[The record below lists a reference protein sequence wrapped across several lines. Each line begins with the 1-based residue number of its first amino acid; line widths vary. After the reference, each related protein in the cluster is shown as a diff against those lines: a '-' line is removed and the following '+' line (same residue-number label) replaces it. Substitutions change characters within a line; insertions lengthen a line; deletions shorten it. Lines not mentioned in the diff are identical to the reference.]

1 MLFIAS
7 RRNRLRLVFGFDLFH
22 VRRQAVF
29 ADMDIEVFLLVEG
42 CDFAFTL
49 HQHCQRRRLDAPDHQ
64 LLMIECREQ
73 PCAVDADNPIC
84 LGTGKRGFIEPV
96 IVAAVSQMG
105 KALSDCAVFQRAD
118 PQALERLRATG
129 FLVDQ
134 PENQLALAPRIGGA
148 DKLGHTLIAHKVTQ
162 HLELLLLVLRDFKQ
176 PFLRDDG
183 EIAVP
188 PFGKALIVGACVRK
202 PHKMTN
208 AP

>member
-1 MLFIAS
+1 
-7 RRNRLRLVFGFDLFH
+7 
-22 VRRQAVF
+22 
-29 ADMDIEVFLLVEG
+29 MDIEVFLLVEG
-42 CDFAFTL
+42 GDFAFTL
-49 HQHCQRRRLDAPDHQ
+49 YQHCQRRRLDAPDHQ
-64 LLMIECREQ
+64 LFMIECREQ

-84 LGTGKRGFIEPV
+84 LGTGKRGFVEPV

-134 PENQLALAPRIGGA
+134 PENQLALAPSIGGA
-148 DKLGHTLIAHKVTQ
+148 DKLGHTLIAHEVAQ

>member
-1 MLFIAS
+1 
-7 RRNRLRLVFGFDLFH
+7 
-22 VRRQAVF
+22 
-29 ADMDIEVFLLVEG
+29 
-42 CDFAFTL
+42 
-49 HQHCQRRRLDAPDHQ
+49 
-64 LLMIECREQ
+64 
-73 PCAVDADNPIC
+73 
-84 LGTGKRGFIEPV
+84 
-96 IVAAVSQMG
+96 MG
-105 KALSDCAVFQRAD
+105 KALPDRVVFQRAD

-148 DKLGHTLIAHKVTQ
+148 DKLGYTLIAHEVAQ

-176 PFLRDDG
+176 PFIRDDG

-188 PFGKALIVGACVRK
+188 PFGKALIIGACVRK

>member
-1 MLFIAS
+1 
-7 RRNRLRLVFGFDLFH
+7 
-22 VRRQAVF
+22 
-29 ADMDIEVFLLVEG
+29 
-42 CDFAFTL
+42 
-49 HQHCQRRRLDAPDHQ
+49 
-64 LLMIECREQ
+64 
-73 PCAVDADNPIC
+73 
-84 LGTGKRGFIEPV
+84 
-96 IVAAVSQMG
+96 MG
-105 KALSDCAVFQRAD
+105 KALPDRAVFQRAD

-134 PENQLALAPRIGGA
+134 PENQLALASCIGGA
-148 DKLGHTLIAHKVTQ
+148 DKLGHTLIAHEVAQ